1 MPYRL
6 VLLIFFIYVI
16 PFASLKIIYSF
27 DKNNFRIA
35 KILNILIT
43 LVMIWYITGPNNSI
57 FDLIFDFK
65 TFKEYFYVNSGLVNA
80 NITFISKIIHNCLN
94 FYMIIVVF
102 NLTRRSAKY
111 RLVLLYL
118 IPILWILMTLEI
130 NREFIRVDDKG
141 YYGLIIILAF
151 LETGI
156 KLTTI
161 FFIYKSKVF
170 KRFMCL
176 DNKKI
181 KDLVLNNNGSAQH
194 SV

>member
-1 MPYRL
+1 
-6 VLLIFFIYVI
+6 
-16 PFASLKIIYSF
+16 
-27 DKNNFRIA
+27 
-35 KILNILIT
+35 
-43 LVMIWYITGPNNSI
+43 
-57 FDLIFDFK
+57 
-65 TFKEYFYVNSGLVNA
+65 
-80 NITFISKIIHNCLN
+80 
-94 FYMIIVVF
+94 MIIVVF